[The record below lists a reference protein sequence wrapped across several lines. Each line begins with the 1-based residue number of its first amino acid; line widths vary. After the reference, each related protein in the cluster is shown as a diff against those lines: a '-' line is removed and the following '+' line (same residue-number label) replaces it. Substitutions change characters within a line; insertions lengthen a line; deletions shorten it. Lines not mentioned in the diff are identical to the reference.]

1 MVYFKCIFPS
11 CSIAWFIKRMRLTN
25 VVKVEASHTHVH
37 AFIDT
42 RTKRNQTAA
51 IGSQRTLDGCM
62 LNQAKRLRMSNSI
75 IQAGSCESV
84 PRDKSVQTTKRFS
97 LNTRTIG
104 CWVADEESPMLVLS
118 RTSHLTVNFLARSLV
133 SFPDPALTEIDV
145 W

>member
-1 MVYFKCIFPS
+1 MVYFKRIFPS

-51 IGSQRTLDGCM
+51 IGSQRTLDGCV
-62 LNQAKRLRMSNSI
+62 LNLRMSNSI

-118 RTSHLTVNFLARSLV
+118 RTSHLSIFLHVR
-133 SFPDPALTEIDV
+133 
-145 W
+145 

>member
-1 MVYFKCIFPS
+1 MVYFKRKFPS
-11 CSIAWFIKRMRLTN
+11 GSIAWFIKRMRLTN

-51 IGSQRTLDGCM
+51 IGSQRTLDGCV
-62 LNQAKRLRMSNSI
+62 LNQAKQLRMSNSI

-97 LNTRTIG
+97 LNIRTIG
-104 CWVADEESPMLVLS
+104 CWVADVESPMLVLS
-118 RTSHLTVNFLARSLV
+118 QLV
-133 SFPDPALTEIDV
+133 PPT
-145 W
+145 